1 MVSIIIPIY
10 KAEKLIRRC
19 LDSVLAQSYTDW
31 ECILVDDG
39 SPDASGIIC
48 DEYCKND
55 ERFVVIHKAN
65 GGVSSARN
73 CGIEKAQ
80 GDYITFLDADDW
92 YKEGFLQ
99 DMITSEADVVACGF
113 DCTEAQSYTLSPK
126 YYSKNDIS
134 QNAEM
139 LMYCSAFWTPW
150 GKLFKAYLFKE
161 KGVRFDK
168 KLRLGEDTC
177 FNWEILSII
186 NSIEFIAPCN
196 YQYEGNPADLSKYK
210 LSWDEIIELESALI
224 HNMKKVEM
232 HVGRVFRKHKSK
244 LLSRLGCAKDFYNN
258 HSDIEVFDLFQSL
271 LPDLTYIEYIR
282 YCITEAYIIQLSN
295 MFRKA
300 NCYRGFSIDYPLSC
314 YLKAGPQYFLIAAA
328 MKSKLKGFVFAD
340 VLAFLSLA
348 WNSFKVRYI
357 DK

>member
-10 KAEKLIRRC
+10 KAEKPIRRC

-99 DMITSEADVVACGF
+99 DMITSAADVVACGF

-126 YYSKNDIS
+126 YYSKNDIF

-186 NSIEFIAPCN
+186 NSIEFKQRICLR
-196 YQYEGNPADLSKYK
+196 ADSL
-210 LSWDEIIELESALI
+210 
-224 HNMKKVEM
+224 
-232 HVGRVFRKHKSK
+232 F
-244 LLSRLGCAKDFYNN
+244 FY
-258 HSDIEVFDLFQSL
+258 L
-271 LPDLTYIEYIR
+271 
-282 YCITEAYIIQLSN
+282 
-295 MFRKA
+295 
-300 NCYRGFSIDYPLSC
+300 
-314 YLKAGPQYFLIAAA
+314 
-328 MKSKLKGFVFAD
+328 
-340 VLAFLSLA
+340 
-348 WNSFKVRYI
+348 
-357 DK
+357 